1 MTKMKVADFPML
13 KSYPA
18 QLDGVTLRWLDRAP
32 ARAPAKPVMVV
43 VDEPDGDAANAPSYR
58 LSDLLGRLTWRGDA
72 VREQRTQRDGR

>member
-1 MTKMKVADFPML
+1 ML

-32 ARAPAKPVMVV
+32 ARAPVKPVLVV

>member
-1 MTKMKVADFPML
+1 ML

-32 ARAPAKPVMVV
+32 ARAPVKPVMVV
-43 VDEPDGDAANAPSYR
+43 VDESDGDAANTPSYK
-58 LSDLLGRLTWRGDA
+58 LGDLLGRLTWRGDA

>member
-1 MTKMKVADFPML
+1 ML

-32 ARAPAKPVMVV
+32 AHAPVKPVMVV
-43 VDEPDGDAANAPSYR
+43 VDEPDGDAANTPSYPPSYQ
-58 LSDLLGRLTWRGDA
+58 LGDLLGRLTWRGDA